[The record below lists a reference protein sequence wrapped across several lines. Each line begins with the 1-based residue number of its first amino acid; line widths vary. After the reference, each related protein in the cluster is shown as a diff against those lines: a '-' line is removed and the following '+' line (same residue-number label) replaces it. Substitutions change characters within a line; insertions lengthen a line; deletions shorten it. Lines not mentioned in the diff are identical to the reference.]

1 MVTLV
6 TEQHMEGWV
15 TCLAEW
21 EESHL
26 NWDLGKKEVMQ
37 WYDPRTRFFGA
48 RRIIK
53 NLMEVPRR
61 FHVCHKEIRADKPR
75 MRQMKTQFWDE
86 LLMGNVWTHYEPV
99 LAEVKEARIAY
110 KAQNYAKAGKHFGQT
125 LFKLTGGV
133 VPIENI
139 STNDMNG
146 IFIPPIPPH
155 PPIPHPDI
163 TVPPV
168 VLEASELV
176 AGLFY
181 GLTGK

>member
-146 IFIPPIPPH
+146 IVIPPH